1 MRIGRKGAALLLALA
16 VTLCACGPAAAV
28 RKYDRD
34 YHIDKQNKKTFLSL
48 LDQLRSAYVAPSE
61 GNNERI
67 DSLVEQIAEVNGD
80 DGDIAR
86 AVAEHWKAVYLDPD
100 YELCVYGGGETAAE
114 LEATHPDFDEK
125 HAFVVLGYQLKNGKM
140 RKELKGRCEAA
151 AAAARSFPDAFLIC
165 SGGATGS
172 NNPDGNTEAGEM
184 KQYLVNH
191 CKLRGKRILTDTRA
205 MNTLANAENTF
216 DILRKND
223 IHSITIVTSTY
234 HQRWGQA
241 LYNAMAALFEKRCN
255 YKVRIVGDYSFDIEP
270 ENETLRQGY
279 QIALSQLADMLELK

>member
-1 MRIGRKGAALLLALA
+1 M
-16 VTLCACGPAAAV
+16 
-28 RKYDRD
+28 
-34 YHIDKQNKKTFLSL
+34 S
-48 LDQLRSAYVAPSE
+48 SAYTAE
-61 GNNERI
+61 GRRRRNWRRPI
-67 DSLVEQIAEVNGD
+67 PTLTKSI
-80 DGDIAR
+80 
-86 AVAEHWKAVYLDPD
+86 
-100 YELCVYGGGETAAE
+100 
-114 LEATHPDFDEK
+114 
-125 HAFVVLGYQLKNGKM
+125 
-140 RKELKGRCEAA
+140 
-151 AAAARSFPDAFLIC
+151 
-165 SGGATGS
+165 
-172 NNPDGNTEAGEM
+172 EAGEM